1 MAKQREQ
8 HSDGSATGTGKERRS
23 TEGRAREKPAGK
35 STGAQAPRRPS
46 PSWREP
52 RGVEKGIADP
62 DKAARTGSTDEPVRN
77 TPPAGAWNDTSRD

>member
-1 MAKQREQ
+1 MAKHPEQ
-8 HSDGSATGTGKERRS
+8 HPSGSISDEQ
-23 TEGRAREKPAGK
+23 AGK
-35 STGAQAPRRPS
+35 STGAQAPPERS
-46 PSWREP
+46 PPWQEP